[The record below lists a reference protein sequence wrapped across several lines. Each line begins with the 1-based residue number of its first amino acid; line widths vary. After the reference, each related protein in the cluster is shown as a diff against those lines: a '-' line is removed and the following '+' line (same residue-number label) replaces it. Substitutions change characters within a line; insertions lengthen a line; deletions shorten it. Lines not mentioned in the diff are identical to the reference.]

1 MKGSSIVPDCLLRKQ
16 VDSDKLRRMI
26 MEKRIGILTF
36 HRADNLGAVLQAYAL
51 SKYITESIGVTAEI
65 VDYKCETVES
75 TRYAHSGNFVTRIP
89 LALYYKIKRNG
100 FDRFRK
106 EHLSL
111 SATVYTKD
119 NIAECNQVYS
129 TFIAGSD
136 QIWNTGC
143 SGNDA
148 TYFLDFADAEKIK
161 IAYAASMGAVEFTR
175 NEIKTYTEYLSRFKA
190 ISVREQSS
198 INKLNLSNDTMILP
212 DPVFLLDKKQ
222 WEDVA
227 VKKNQKKKYV
237 FVYLIQEDVNVLN
250 AATKY
255 ARQHDCEIVINK
267 KSIDFIMHNAPDFFL
282 GWIDNAEAVFTNSF
296 HGTAFSIIFQKRL
309 AADIALKNGGTNNRI
324 NELLC
329 SAGLEQCIISEKYD
343 TPERAKADE
352 WLKAQKNNA
361 KNFLMSNI

>member
-1 MKGSSIVPDCLLRKQ
+1 
-16 VDSDKLRRMI
+16 

-65 VDYKCETVES
+65 VDYKCNKVES
-75 TRYAHSGNFVTRIP
+75 TRYAHSGNIVKRIP
-89 LALYYKIKRNG
+89 LALYYKIKRSG
-100 FDRFRK
+100 FDRFRN
-106 EHLSL
+106 EHLPL
-111 SATVYTKD
+111 STTVYMKD
-119 NIAECNQVYS
+119 NISESNQVYS

-136 QIWNTGC
+136 QIWNIEC
-143 SGNDA
+143 SGNDV
-148 TYFLDFADAEKIK
+148 TYFLDFADAEKVK
-161 IAYAASMGAVEFTR
+161 IAYAASIGSIKFTSS
-175 NEIKTYTEYLSRFKA
+175 EINTYAKYLSSFKA

-198 INKLNLSNDTMILP
+198 IKKLNLPKDTMIIP

-222 WEDVA
+222 WENVA
-227 VKKNQKKKYV
+227 VKKNRKKKYV
-237 FVYLIQEDVNVLN
+237 FVYLIHEGANVLS

-255 ARQHDCEIVINK
+255 ARQNNCEIVINK
-267 KSIDFIMHNAPDFFL
+267 KSMEFIMHNAPDYFL
-282 GWIDNAEAVFTNSF
+282 GWIENAEAVFTNSF

-329 SAGLEQCIISEKYD
+329 SAGLKQCIITEKD
-343 TPERAKADE
+343 DAPKSANAEE

-361 KNFLMSNI
+361 KGFLMQYIKPQTLKTLDLRMRFQGEG